1 MACEEASGFLV
12 SVAIFYPL
20 PCVNTSLKPQAN
32 DIDSS
37 CLCYHGEN
45 CPRTRSMTTA
55 LPESLDAQRRSLQ
68 TEAGGDVAYYVD
80 AGVQGRPLLLIHS
93 INAAPT
99 AREVAPLFDHYRSRR
114 PVYALE
120 LPGFGF
126 SERRQTNYTPA
137 LYADTILEFCR
148 EVIGEPLDVLA
159 LSTSAEFL
167 ARAALAEP
175 ARFNSLVLVSPTG
188 MGSREPPSGA
198 ASDRLRKLFSIPL
211 LSDGLYRG
219 LTTRASI
226 RYFLDMSFEGDV
238 PVELVDQAW
247 ATARQPGAQY
257 APFCFLSMSLFT
269 SGAADSLYQPL
280 TVPTLVLYDRDP
292 NINFDRLDELVAQN
306 RCIFEQRIPPTR
318 GLPHWEQPTG
328 TFQALERFW
337 VPAGREKRA

>member
-1 MACEEASGFLV
+1 
-12 SVAIFYPL
+12 VAIFYPL
-20 PCVNTSLKPQAN
+20 PCVNTSLQPKAN
-32 DIDSS
+32 DIDGVR
-37 CLCYHGEN
+37 LCYHGDHI
-45 CPRTRSMTTA
+45 PWIRMMSTA
-55 LPESLDAQRRSLQ
+55 LPESLNAPRHSLQ
-68 TEAGGDVAYYVD
+68 TRAAGEVAYYAD
-80 AGVQGRPLLLIHS
+80 ATASGRPLLLIHS

-99 AREVAPLFDHYRSRR
+99 AREVAPLFDHYRRQR

-126 SERRQTNYTPA
+126 SERGEMDYRPT

-148 EVIGEPLDVLA
+148 EVIGESVDALA
-159 LSTSAEFL
+159 LSTSSEFL
-167 ARAALAEP
+167 ARAALAE
-175 ARFNSLVLVSPTG
+175 ASRFNSLVLVSPTG

-226 RYFLDMSFEGDV
+226 RYFLDMSFESEV

-269 SGAADSLYQPL
+269 TGAADSLYQPL
-280 TVPTLVLYDRDP
+280 SVPTLVLYDRDP
-292 NINFDRLDELVAQN
+292 NINFDRLEELVEHN
-306 RCIFEQRIPPTR
+306 PNIVEQRIAPTR
-318 GLPHWEQPTG
+318 GLPHWEQPVQ
-328 TFQALERFW
+328 TFHALDRFW
-337 VPAGREKRA
+337 APAGQENCA